1 MTQQFCNE
9 SSGEYQQNEAGSNDG
24 AKDIRLLDAYSQAVI
39 GVVDS
44 VSPAV
49 IHVQGDRGQS
59 GGSGSGFILTDDGI
73 AITNHHVSGER
84 RKLKVRTSDG
94 DKIEAKV
101 LGADPAN
108 DIAVLKLSANDLP
121 HSKLGKT
128 DQLRVGQLVVA
139 IGSPLGLQSTVSSGI
154 VSALGRSMRSQ
165 DGRLIENIIQHS
177 APINPGNSGGP
188 LVDSLG
194 QVIGVNTAIIAMAQG
209 LCFAVSGNTVQ
220 WVVDEILS
228 HGQVRRRQLGIVAHT
243 VSIRR
248 DAIVAYDLLS
258 ETGVEVVEVSEGG
271 AAIESGIRH
280 GDLIVAINDR
290 IVTSVDD
297 IHRLLSA
304 IPVSTPLTLTILNDS
319 GIKTLSLRG

>member
-1 MTQQFCNE
+1 MNQHFCSE
-9 SSGEYQQNEAGSNDG
+9 SSGEHQRSETGNGDYANDL
-24 AKDIRLLDAYSQAVI
+24 DLLDAYSQAVI

-49 IHVQGDRGQS
+49 IHVQGDRGES
-59 GGSGSGFILTDDGI
+59 GGSGSGFILTNNGI

-84 RKLKVRTSDG
+84 VRLKVRTSDG

-101 LGADPAN
+101 LGSDPAN
-108 DIAVLKLSANDLP
+108 DISVLKLFANDLP
-121 HSKLGKT
+121 HAKLGKT
-128 DQLRVGQLVVA
+128 DQLKVGQLVVA

-188 LVDSLG
+188 LVDSRG

-209 LCFAVSGNTVQ
+209 LCFAVSGNTVD

-243 VSIRR
+243 ISIRR
-248 DAIVAYDLLS
+248 DAIVAHDLLS
-258 ETGVEVVEVSEGG
+258 ETGVEVVEVSDGG
-271 AAIESGIRH
+271 AAEKSGVRQ

-297 IHRLLSA
+297 IHRLLTA
-304 IPVSTPLTLTILNDS
+304 IPVSTPLQLTILNDT
-319 GIKTLSLRG
+319 GIEILNLAG